1 MEIEDPIKTT
11 VEELL
16 KVLATENVI
25 GEIIETDDK
34 VLVPVTK
41 MGLAFGAGM
50 GEGTGPSADSG
61 GKGAGA
67 GGAAGIEPIAI
78 VVVFKGLSGP
88 TGVKV
93 LPLTSPG
100 PIARTIGEIG
110 SVVLDVVKE
119 QRESMK
125 TGKKEE
131 KEAEEGEK

>member
-50 GEGTGPSADSG
+50 GEGTGPSSESG
-61 GKGAGA
+61 GKGAA
-67 GGAAGIEPIAI
+67 SGGAAAIEPIAI
-78 VVVFKGLSGP
+78 IVVFKGLSGP
-88 TGVKV
+88 TGIKV

-100 PIARTIGEIG
+100 PIARVIGEIG

-125 TGKKEE
+125 SSKKEE
-131 KEAEEGEK
+131 EESKEEKK